1 MAETRTGQANIS
13 GGLESRGKR
22 CFGAGR
28 NNGKTVA
35 AEPASE
41 PEKPLL
47 KQTLGEISKASGK
60 IIRVDD

>member
-1 MAETRTGQANIS
+1 MFRRRSKQPE
-13 GGLESRGKR
+13 
-22 CFGAGR
+22 
-28 NNGKTVA
+28 KTVV

>member
-1 MAETRTGQANIS
+1 MKAEEDVVSVSVEKAK
-13 GGLESRGKR
+13 EP
-22 CFGAGR
+22 
-28 NNGKTVA
+28 VA
-35 AEPASE
+35 AEPVAE